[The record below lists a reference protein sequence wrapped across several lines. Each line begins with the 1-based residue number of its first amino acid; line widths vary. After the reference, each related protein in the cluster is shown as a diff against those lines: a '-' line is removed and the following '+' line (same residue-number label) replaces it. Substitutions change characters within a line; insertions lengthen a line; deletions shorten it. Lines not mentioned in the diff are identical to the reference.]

1 MIKKIDKYF
10 SLPKEARKI
19 PDRNTTWFTY
29 RLLDDESKRMMT
41 DALVGL
47 LIPEEFS
54 FITSSTQT
62 LVKKILATA
71 L

>member
-29 RLLDDESKRMMT
+29 RLLDDESKRTMT

-54 FITSSTQT
+54 FITSSTQQ